1 VEHSVGYKSKESNVK
16 YISYRVIAKT
26 VESEVVTSFELAPV
40 DGGTV
45 PAFLPGQYL
54 TLRLHDD
61 VIRTYTIS
69 SAPDCRT
76 HYRISVKRES
86 LGRGSRHLHD
96 RVDVGD
102 QLEVLEP
109 KGDFHLR
116 LNRDARPIVLLSG
129 GVGVTPMISMLHT
142 LSRDDGEVVF
152 VHACEG
158 GSVHAFR
165 EEVDRLVDV
174 GVRIKAYY
182 LYRNPT
188 DDDRQQRRFYAEGVL
203 TKDILESLVPFN
215 TADFYLCGPPG
226 FMQGVYGALTA
237 LDVTPD
243 RIFYEFFGPSTLLGP
258 REANAGEASGLEV
271 VFARSERRASWG
283 SFKGSLLEFAELN
296 GVVPDSSCR
305 VGVCNTC
312 QCRVNQGE
320 VSYFD
325 EPADMPTKGYAL
337 LCVSR
342 PASDVLVLDL

>member
-1 VEHSVGYKSKESNVK
+1 MHEPEIQRKETNVK
-16 YISYRVIAKT
+16 YVSYLVKAKT

-40 DGGTV
+40 DGGAV

-54 TLRLHDD
+54 TVRLQDD
-61 VIRTYTIS
+61 VVRTYTIS

-86 LGRGSRHLHD
+86 FGRGSRHLHD
-96 RVDVGD
+96 RVNVGD

-109 KGDFHLR
+109 KGDFYLH
-116 LNRDARPIVLLSG
+116 RDRGARPAVLLSG
-129 GVGVTPMISMLHT
+129 GVGVTPMISMLHA
-142 LSRDDGEVVF
+142 LIRDEGEVVF
-152 VHACEG
+152 VHACES

-165 EEVDRLVDV
+165 DEVDRLV
-174 GVRIKAYY
+174 GEGARSTAYY

-188 DDDRQQRRFYAEGVL
+188 DDDRQQSRFYAEGVL
-203 TKDILESLVPFN
+203 TKDILEALVPFSS
-215 TADFYLCGPPG
+215 ADFYLCGPAG
-226 FMQGVYGALTA
+226 FMQGVYGALAA
-237 LDVTPD
+237 LDVAPD

-258 REANAGEASGLEV
+258 REVSVGKAGPEV
-271 VFARSERRASWG
+271 VFAQSGKRSSWG
-283 SFKGSLLEFAELN
+283 NFKGSLLEFAELN

-325 EPADMPTKGYAL
+325 EPAEMPTKGYAL

-342 PASDVLVLDL
+342 PASDELVLDL